1 MARLWLVTALALI
14 LFVWLARE
22 VTRGDAL
29 RLDTPVRE
37 AVHARS
43 SPPLTAMMRSLSL
56 IGSEVGL
63 VPLGAILVWWLVAAK
78 RRRAAVVL
86 AVAALGAEAL
96 DQIMKLLFNRPRPE
110 PFFGLAAP
118 ITHSFP
124 SGHAMVSC
132 CFFGVLAAILA
143 ARERSQI
150 LTFPWRFYSWLPW
163 VLGSPRLLWRGF
175 GPERFHPLNRTRSKT
190 PSTSADWCPKA
201 TPGCSSARPTT
212 CTPSS
217 FLSSTWKQFFCCRL
231 RWRLRDWARRPVP
244 PCWCLY

>member
-1 MARLWLVTALALI
+1 MARLSLVTALALI

-29 RLDTPVRE
+29 RLDTPIRN

-43 SPPLTAMMRSLSL
+43 SPPVTAMMRGVSL
-56 IGSEVGL
+56 IGSEVCL
-63 VPLGAILVWWLVAAK
+63 VPLGVILVWWLVAAK
-78 RRRAAVVL
+78 RRRAAVVF

-110 PFFGLAAP
+110 PFFGLASP

-143 ARERSQI
+143 AREPSRLKRIAIFAAAAMVVALMGFSRVY
-150 LTFPWRFYSWLPW
+150 LGFHYPTDVLAGYAAAVVWLAGVRTAYP
-163 VLGSPRLLWRGF
+163 VLSPTAL
-175 GPERFHPLNRTRSKT
+175 
-190 PSTSADWCPKA
+190 
-201 TPGCSSARPTT
+201 
-212 CTPSS
+212 
-217 FLSSTWKQFFCCRL
+217 
-231 RWRLRDWARRPVP
+231 
-244 PCWCLY
+244 

>member
-22 VTRGDAL
+22 VTRGDAM
-29 RLDTPVRE
+29 RLDTPIRN

-43 SPPLTAMMRSLSL
+43 SPPLTAAMRGLSL
-56 IGSEVGL
+56 LGSEVGL

-86 AVAALGAEAL
+86 AAAALGAEAL
-96 DQIMKLLFNRPRPE
+96 DQIMKLLFARPRAE
-110 PFFGLAAP
+110 PFFGLASP

-143 ARERSQI
+143 AREPSRLKRTGIFAAAALLVALMGFSRVY
-150 LTFPWRFYSWLPW
+150 LGFHYPTDVVAGYAAAVVWL
-163 VLGSPRLLWRGF
+163 VVV
-175 GPERFHPLNRTRSKT
+175 RTGYL
-190 PSTSADWCPKA
+190 AL
-201 TPGCSSARPTT
+201 RPTA
-212 CTPSS
+212 
-217 FLSSTWKQFFCCRL
+217 L
-231 RWRLRDWARRPVP
+231 
-244 PCWCLY
+244 

>member
-22 VTRGDAL
+22 VMRGDAL
-29 RLDTPVRE
+29 RLDTPIRS

-43 SPPLTAMMRSLSL
+43 SPPLTAMMRGLSL

-143 ARERSQI
+143 ARERSRARRVAIFAAAAI
-150 LTFPWRFYSWLPW
+150 LVALMGFSRVYLGFHYPTDVLAGYAAAVVWLG
-163 VLGSPRLLWRGF
+163 VVRAGYLAF
-175 GPERFHPLNRTRSKT
+175 T
-190 PSTSADWCPKA
+190 
-201 TPGCSSARPTT
+201 
-212 CTPSS
+212 TPSS
-217 FLSSTWKQFFCCRL
+217 T
-231 RWRLRDWARRPVP
+231 
-244 PCWCLY
+244 

>member
-110 PFFGLAAP
+110 PFFGLASP

-143 ARERSQI
+143 ARQRSRLKRI
-150 LTFPWRFYSWLPW
+150 AIFSAAALLVALMGFSRVYLGLHYPTDVLAGYAAAVVWLA
-163 VLGSPRLLWRGF
+163 VV
-175 GPERFHPLNRTRSKT
+175 RTVYGA
-190 PSTSADWCPKA
+190 STAAP
-201 TPGCSSARPTT
+201 
-212 CTPSS
+212 
-217 FLSSTWKQFFCCRL
+217 
-231 RWRLRDWARRPVP
+231 
-244 PCWCLY
+244 

>member
-22 VTRGDAL
+22 VTQGDAM
-29 RLDTPVRE
+29 RLDTPIRN

-43 SPPLTAMMRSLSL
+43 SPPLTAMMRGVSLV
-56 IGSEVGL
+56 GSEAGL

-78 RRRAAVVL
+78 RRRAAVVF

-110 PFFGLAAP
+110 PFFGLASP

-143 ARERSQI
+143 ARE
-150 LTFPWRFYSWLPW
+150 
-163 VLGSPRLLWRGF
+163 
-175 GPERFHPLNRTRSKT
+175 
-190 PSTSADWCPKA
+190 PS
-201 TPGCSSARPTT
+201 
-212 CTPSS
+212 
-217 FLSSTWKQFFCCRL
+217 RL
-231 RWRLRDWARRPVP
+231 RRMAIFAAAALLVAVMGFSRVYLGFHYPTDVLAGYAAAVVWLAVVRTVYLTA
-244 PCWCLY
+244 LSTA